1 MKSAWRPRCLG
12 GLDFWNTCGWTP
24 RSVVIALAVLGGCA
38 QSVDVEPVGDYSSW
52 YSTEV
57 TGNAPGHSNSRR
69 VIYVNPTARDAPSLS
84 PGYPEGSIFVK
95 EVYELSGELRY
106 TAFMR
111 RIGAL
116 EDEGGW
122 LYTEDSG
129 AGTEEK
135 YFPFCWSRCHVAAPY
150 NGAWYDYR
158 AR

>member
-1 MKSAWRPRCLG
+1 MAIL
-12 GLDFWNTCGWTP
+12 
-24 RSVVIALAVLGGCA
+24 ALLLLGGCA
-38 QSVDVEPVGDYSSW
+38 EPVDVDPVTDYQTW

-69 VIYVNPTARDAPSLS
+69 VIYVNPIARDADTLTL
-84 PGYPEGSIFVK
+84 GYPEGSIFVK
-95 EVYELSGELRY
+95 EVYELTGALRY
-106 TAFMR
+106 TAIMR
-111 RIGAL
+111 RIGPVERAL

-129 AGTEEK
+129 PGTKEK
-135 YFPFCWSRCHVAAPY
+135 HFDFCWSRCHVAAPY

>member
-1 MKSAWRPRCLG
+1 MR
-12 GLDFWNTCGWTP
+12 
-24 RSVVIALAVLGGCA
+24 VILFALAVVGCA
-38 QSVDVEPVGDYSSW
+38 ESVDVEPVGDYSSW

-57 TGNAPGHSNSRR
+57 TGNAPGHSNSLRK
-69 VIYVNPTARDAPSLS
+69 IYVNPIAREAETLYL
-84 PGYPEGSIFVK
+84 GYPEGSIFVK

-111 RIGAL
+111 RIGPVERAL

-158 AR
+158 AK

>member
-1 MKSAWRPRCLG
+1 MIPAK
-12 GLDFWNTCGWTP
+12 
-24 RSVVIALAVLGGCA
+24 RSLFALLVLGGCA
-38 QSVDVEPVGDYSSW
+38 QSVDVEPITDYQSW
-52 YSTEV
+52 YSIEV
-57 TGNAPGHSNSRR
+57 TGNAPGHSNSVRK
-69 VIYVNPTARDAPSLS
+69 IYVNPTAREAGPFHI
-84 PGYPEGSIFVK
+84 GYPEGSIFVK

-111 RIGAL
+111 RIGDVERAL

-135 YFPFCWSRCHVAAPY
+135 HFDFCWSRCHVAAPY

-158 AR
+158 ATR